1 LLGFYCFALFLSGGA
16 YRVTN
21 NARLGELREF
31 CERKTAEML
40 DNKITVGSANVGIEL
55 KLLKQ
60 CRNTYRQETGKP
72 KDINAVG
79 IAL

>member
-1 LLGFYCFALFLSGGA
+1 
-16 YRVTN
+16 
-21 NARLGELREF
+21 
-31 CERKTAEML
+31 ML
-40 DNKITVGSANVGIEL
+40 DDKITVGSANVGIEL
-55 KLLKQ
+55 KLFKQ